1 MKRQPSRFTL
11 IELLVVIAIIAILAS
26 MLLPALGNARDSVK
40 RTACTS
46 FVRQMLQGGN
56 LYALDYNDYWVPP
69 IGDDWVAWHSNS
81 AFLQYLNVRT
91 EVAPN
96 RHMWATYIC
105 PKATY
110 ALANPGRDATGTYYY
125 IGASYG
131 VSYIYDGSSP
141 TGTRPFKL
149 GAVPAPT
156 SRMAFAD
163 GMDNMLAIGAAHYPT
178 YYAVYGETPSPSY
191 PPCVTAYR
199 HVGAT
204 ADYGFFDGHCES
216 FNWKAVWER
225 YYTLY
230 SPL

>member
-1 MKRQPSRFTL
+1 MKRQTRPFTL

-26 MLLPALGNARDSVK
+26 MLLPSLGNARESVK

-46 FVRQMLQGGN
+46 FVRQMAQGGN
-56 LYALDYNDYWVPP
+56 MYALDHNDYWVPP
-69 IGDDWVAWHSNS
+69 IGDDWTAWHSNP

-96 RHMWATYIC
+96 RHMWSTYIC

-131 VSYIYDGSSP
+131 VSYIFDNSSP
-141 TGTRPFKL
+141 TKTRPFKL

-163 GMDNMLAIGAAHYPT
+163 GMDNLLAIDAANYPT
-178 YYAVYGETPSPSY
+178 YYAVYGETPY
-191 PPCVTAYR
+191 TCMTAYR

-204 ADYGFFDGHCES
+204 ADYGFFDGHCEAL
-216 FNWKAVWER
+216 NWQAVWKQ